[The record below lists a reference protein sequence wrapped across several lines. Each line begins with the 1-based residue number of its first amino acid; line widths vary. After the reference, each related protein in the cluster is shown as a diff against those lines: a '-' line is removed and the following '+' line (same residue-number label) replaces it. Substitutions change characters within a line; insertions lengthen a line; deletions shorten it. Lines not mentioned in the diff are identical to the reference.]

1 MLDYALEINNL
12 NFKYPHQINQAL
24 KNIGVKIKPGE
35 FLFITGKS
43 GCGKSTLA
51 RCLNGIIP
59 HIMGGEFSGEV
70 LVKSK
75 NTLQHEISDLAQDI
89 GFIFQN
95 PESQFFTVKVED
107 ELAFAPE
114 NMGLNP
120 PEIEDRIEWAL
131 NEVEMGEYRFEN
143 VFNLSEGQKQRIAVA
158 ANLTL
163 LPDILVLDEPTSNLD
178 PPAARKLFKILGK
191 LQRQNKTIILIDHR
205 TNYALQLADRVLIMD
220 QGEIVQDQKPDI
232 LLDEDTRKHYGIR
245 NPQVLDDNFS
255 PVNNE
260 TKPQKPLLN
269 IFKLHYS
276 YGNGFSLD
284 DINLHISPGEVL
296 GVVGANGSGKTTLA
310 KVLAGILKPDKGS
323 ISWSNDDSSFK
334 VGMIFQNPDHQ
345 LFMDSVY
352 NELNFGLEE
361 LKLKTEEAAYK
372 IDLILNSMNL
382 AKLKKRHP
390 HSLSGGEKQR
400 TLISAFLVREPH
412 LLIMDEPTTGMD
424 YYHMQKVVREINR
437 LQKED
442 LGIMIISHDLEFL
455 QQTTTRLVILSQGKL
470 IKEGP
475 TEKLLTKENLRQ
487 CFPGYHGLSS

>member
-1 MLDYALEINNL
+1 MWEYALEINNL
-12 NFKYPHQINQAL
+12 NFKYPHQTSKAL
-24 KNIGVKIKPGE
+24 KNIEVKIKPGE
-35 FLFITGKS
+35 FVFITGKS

-51 RCLNGIIP
+51 RSLNGIIP
-59 HIMGGEFSGEV
+59 HIIGGEFSGEI
-70 LVKSK
+70 LVKGK

-114 NMGLNP
+114 NIGLNP
-120 PEIEDRIEWAL
+120 PEIEDRIQWAL
-131 NEVEMGEYRFEN
+131 NEVEMEEYRFEN

-178 PPAARKLFKILGK
+178 PPAAWKLFKLLDK
-191 LQRQNKTIILIDHR
+191 LQRQKKTIILIDHR

-232 LLDEDTRKHYGIR
+232 LLDENTRKYYGIR
-245 NPQVLDDNFS
+245 NPQVLDDNFPLINS
-255 PVNNE
+255 E
-260 TKPQKPLLN
+260 SKPQKALLN
-269 IFKLHYS
+269 IFNLNYS
-276 YGNGFSLD
+276 YGNGFSLK
-284 DINLHISPGEVL
+284 DINLHLAPGEVL
-296 GVVGANGSGKTTLA
+296 GVIGANGSGKTTLA

-361 LKLKTEEAAYK
+361 LQLKSEEAANK
-372 IDLILNSMNL
+372 IELILNSMNL
-382 AKLKKRHP
+382 TKLKKRHP

-424 YYHMQKVVREINR
+424 YYHMQKLVREINR
-437 LQKED
+437 LQKKD

-455 QQTTTRLVILSQGKL
+455 QQTTTRLAILSQGKL
-470 IKEGP
+470 IKDGP
-475 TEKLLTKENLRQ
+475 TEKLLTKDNLSQ
-487 CFPGYHGLSS
+487 CFPGYPGLSS